1 MAFNPGMYPPYPPL
15 GIGQQPVNGLIP
27 VNGRGGADAY
37 PMPPNS
43 AVALFD
49 ENEDIMFI
57 KRTDGAGFPTVL
69 SYRFEPLEQPAPE
82 GAVTREEFDRLVAAV
97 EKLTKEADDGEQP
110 VPTEPEQPGQ

>member
-1 MAFNPGMYPPYPPL
+1 MVFNAGMYQPF
-15 GIGQQPVNGLIP
+15 GVAQQPVNGLIP

-37 PMPPNS
+37 PLPPNS

-57 KRTDGAGFPTVL
+57 KKTDGAGFPTVL

-82 GAVTREEFDRLVAAV
+82 GAVTRDEFDRLVAAV
-97 EKLTKEADDGEQP
+97 EKLTKEAGNGEQP
-110 VPTEPEQPGQ
+110 VPAEEQQ